1 MNNVA
6 GKRVLSILVLLIG
19 LLPVLSFAQPAV
31 SIAVLPFE
39 NMNGDKEQDY
49 LKGIISSLL
58 AGDISGSG
66 DVAVVERD
74 KINDIM
80 KEQQLQFTGLMDEKA
95 AIKAGRLLGASL
107 MLKGSYV
114 FLGKDLFINVSLI
127 NVETGESISF
137 SGRGYRE
144 NTIHTLSEKILNHI
158 TGKEYSFVNNDGN
171 RSILA
176 VKQLE
181 PGKVELFSPITKAK
195 VFLDDTFVG
204 YTKGN
209 SSVPL
214 VLKVAPGDHKIR
226 VHLDKEFGVVELPE
240 VTFHDWEQEFSLM
253 PGDTVTLE
261 DKTRHFSDHLRRI
274 RKLLDESFKVPAL
287 EGRVLKKHYSLE
299 FTDRNGVQIPIELDV
314 LMKEAVLPSEG
325 GRAEI
330 TLRYKGDEHDFSY
343 FVPLKKG
350 KEFKEDIGKI
360 RLDVSFDWYP
370 PIRCELRYSIYRT
383 DIQPG
388 MYRQ

>member
-1 MNNVA
+1 MRNLE
-6 GKRVLSILVLLIG
+6 KKKVLSLLFLMIIT
-19 LLPVLSFAQPAV
+19 LPMLSFGQSEV
-31 SIAVLPFE
+31 SLAVLPIE
-39 NMNGDKEQDY
+39 NMNGNKEQDY
-49 LKGIISSLL
+49 IKGIINSIL
-58 AGDISGSG
+58 AEDISGSG

-80 KEQQLQFTGLMDEKA
+80 KEQQLQYTGLMDEKA

-107 MLKGSYV
+107 MLEGSYV

-127 NVETGESISF
+127 NVETGESTSF

-144 NTIHTLSEKILNHI
+144 NTIHALSEKILNHI
-158 TGKEYSFVNNDGN
+158 TGKEYSLVNNEGE

-181 PGKVELFSPITKAK
+181 PGKVELFSPIIKAR

-204 YTKGN
+204 YTNGN
-209 SSVPL
+209 PLVPL
-214 VLKVAPGDHKIR
+214 VFMVPPGDHKIR

-240 VTFHDWEQEFSLM
+240 ITFHDWEQEFSLM
-253 PGDTVTLE
+253 PGDTVILE

-274 RKLLDESFKVPAL
+274 RNLLDESIMVPSL
-287 EGRVLKKHYSLE
+287 EGNVLKKHYSLE
-299 FTDRNGVQIPIELDV
+299 FTDREGIRIPVELDV
-314 LMKEAVLPSEG
+314 LMKEADSPSEG

-330 TLRYKGDEHDFSY
+330 ILRYQGEEYNFSY
-343 FVPLKKG
+343 FVPLKKA
-350 KEFKEDIGKI
+350 KDFTENAGKI
-360 RLDVSFDWYP
+360 CLDVSFDWYP
-370 PIRCELRYSIYRT
+370 PIRCELRYSIDRT

-388 MYRQ
+388 IYRQ